1 MRHHEHS
8 GAKKSNKKSH
18 VILFSER
25 EEMVARK
32 KLKIT
37 HAVEVAKTLIEH
49 DKSVSPAVKDV
60 FRSLL
65 DAITLL
71 TNELGLNS
79 SNSSKPPST
88 DLFPQKK
95 PKIAP
100 GKKRKPGGQ
109 KGHKGTRLQPVD
121 KPDSVETI
129 LLDKK
134 SLPPGKYEHA
144 GFEKRQV
151 FDIEVSFSVTEYQAE
166 ILKNEEG
173 EEFVADFPDG
183 VTELAQYGTGV
194 KSTSVYM
201 SQHQLIPQARVQ
213 DVLKTQYG
221 LSISKGSV
229 NNFNILAAK
238 QLQDLGFEKW
248 IRGRLMNSSVL
259 HADETGIDVNAKR
272 FWIHCLCSESLTLF
286 HADEKRGKDA
296 MDRMGVLPEFT
307 GKLIHD
313 HWKPYF
319 KYICSHVLCNAHHL
333 RELQRAYEQD
343 NQKWALKMIKLLV
356 KINETVT
363 QAGGEL
369 SDRRVRE
376 FQKEYRKVLRRAEI
390 ECPENLK
397 QRAQSKSRNL
407 LERLLEFEEE
417 TLLFMKDSEVP
428 FTNNQGERD
437 LRMTKVQQKISGCFR
452 SVRGAKDFCLIRSYL
467 STCRK
472 NGVHPMDALRTLF
485 AGKLPDF
492 MS

>member
-1 MRHHEHS
+1 
-8 GAKKSNKKSH
+8 
-18 VILFSER
+18 
-25 EEMVARK
+25 MVARK
-32 KLKIT
+32 KLRIT
-37 HAVEVAKTLIEH
+37 QAVATAKVVINQDET
-49 DKSVSPAVKDV
+49 VSPAVKEV
-60 FRSLL
+60 FHSLI

-88 DLFPQKK
+88 NLFPIKK
-95 PKIAP
+95 PITAP
-100 GKKRKPGGQ
+100 GKNRKPGGQ
-109 KGHKGTRLQPVD
+109 KGHKGTRLQPVE

-134 SLPPGKYEHA
+134 SLPPGQYEHI

-151 FDIEVSFSVTEYQAE
+151 FDIEVSFSVTEYRAE
-166 ILKNEEG
+166 ILKNKKG
-173 EEFVADFPDG
+173 EQFVANFPDG

-238 QLQDLGFEKW
+238 KLKDLGFEKW

-259 HADETGIDVNAKR
+259 HADETGIDVNAER
-272 FWIHCLCSESLTLF
+272 FWIHCLCNGELTLF
-286 HADEKRGKDA
+286 HADEKRGKEA
-296 MDRMGVLPEFT
+296 MDRMGVLPEFK

-319 KYICSHVLCNAHHL
+319 KYICCHVLCNAHHL
-333 RELQRAYEQD
+333 RELQRAHEQD
-343 NQKWALKMIKLLV
+343 GQKWALKMIKLLV
-356 KINETVT
+356 EINEAVT

-369 SDRRVRE
+369 SDRRARE
-376 FQKEYRKVLRRAEI
+376 FRKKYRKILRKAEM

-417 TLLFMKDSEVP
+417 TLMFMENSDVP

-452 SVRGAKDFCLIRSYL
+452 SMRGAKDFCLIRSYL

-472 NGVHPMDALRTLF
+472 NGIHPMDALRTLF
-485 AGKLPDF
+485 SGKLPDF
-492 MS
+492 MC

>member
-1 MRHHEHS
+1 
-8 GAKKSNKKSH
+8 
-18 VILFSER
+18 
-25 EEMVARK
+25 MVARK
-32 KLKIT
+32 KLKISQ
-37 HAVEVAKTLIEH
+37 AVATAKALI
-49 DKSVSPAVKDV
+49 DQDDTASSSVKAVV
-60 FRSLL
+60 HSLL

-88 DLFPQKK
+88 DLFAPKK
-95 PKIAP
+95 PKLSK

-109 KGHKGTRLQPVD
+109 RGHPGSRLQAVE
-121 KPDSVETI
+121 KPDLVETI
-129 LLDKK
+129 LLDRK

-166 ILKNEEG
+166 ILKNRDG

-183 VTELAQYGTGV
+183 VTEPAQYGPGV
-194 KSTSVYM
+194 KSTSVYL
-201 SQHQLIPQARVQ
+201 SQHQLVPQARVQ
-213 DVLKTQYG
+213 DALNTQYG

-238 QLQDLGFEKW
+238 NLQDLGFETW
-248 IRGRLMNSSVL
+248 IRKQLITAPVL
-259 HADETGIDVNAKR
+259 HADETGIDVNGDM

-286 HADEKRGKDA
+286 CADKKRGKEA
-296 MDRMGVLPEFT
+296 MDRMGVLPQFS

-333 RELQRAYEQD
+333 RELERAHEQD
-343 NQKWALKMIKLLV
+343 GQKWAHKMLKLLV
-356 KINETVT
+356 EINEEVK
-363 QAGGEL
+363 AAPESEL
-369 SDRRVRE
+369 SDKRALKFRK
-376 FQKEYRKVLRRAEI
+376 QYRKLLRKAEK

-407 LERLLEFEEE
+407 LERLLEFEDE
-417 TLLFMKDSEVP
+417 TLMFMEESDVP

-452 SVRGAKDFCLIRSYL
+452 SFRGAKDFCSIRSYI

-485 AGKLPDF
+485 SGRLPDF

>member
-1 MRHHEHS
+1 
-8 GAKKSNKKSH
+8 
-18 VILFSER
+18 
-25 EEMVARK
+25 MVARK
-32 KLKIT
+32 KLKISQ
-37 HAVEVAKTLIEH
+37 AVAAAKVVVDQDETASPAL
-49 DKSVSPAVKDV
+49 KSVVH
-60 FRSLL
+60 SLI

-88 DLFPQKK
+88 DLFPAKK
-95 PKIAP
+95 PKISP

-109 KGHKGTRLQPVD
+109 KGHQGAHLKPVE

-134 SLPPGKYEHA
+134 SLPAGKYEHV

-166 ILKNEEG
+166 ILKNKEG

-183 VTELAQYGTGV
+183 VTEIAQYGSGV
-194 KSTSVYM
+194 KATSVYL
-201 SQHQLIPQARVQ
+201 SQYQLIPQARVQ

-238 QLQDLGFEKW
+238 QLQNLGFESW
-248 IRGRLMNSSVL
+248 MQGQLMNSPVL

-272 FWIHCLCSESLTLF
+272 FWIHCLCSERLTLF
-286 HADEKRGKDA
+286 HADEKRGKEA
-296 MDRMGVLPEFT
+296 MDRMGILPEFK

-333 RELQRAYEQD
+333 RELQRAHEQD
-343 NQKWALKMIKLLV
+343 GQKWALKMIQFLV
-356 KINETVT
+356 KVNEKVT

-369 SDRRVRE
+369 SDRRAHE
-376 FQKEYRKVLRRAEI
+376 FRKKYRKILRKAEK

-417 TLLFMKDSEVP
+417 TLMFMEDSEVP

-452 SVRGAKDFCLIRSYL
+452 SMRGSRDFCLIRSYL

-472 NGVHPMDALRTLF
+472 NGVHPMDALRILF

>member
-1 MRHHEHS
+1 
-8 GAKKSNKKSH
+8 
-18 VILFSER
+18 
-25 EEMVARK
+25 MVARK
-32 KLKIT
+32 KLKIS
-37 HAVEVAKTLIEH
+37 HAVEAAKVLIDH
-49 DKSVSPAVKDV
+49 DKSVSPVVRDV
-60 FRSLL
+60 FNSLI

-95 PKIAP
+95 SKIAP

-109 KGHKGTRLQPVD
+109 KGHKGAHLQPVE

-134 SLPPGKYEHA
+134 SLPPGKYEHV

-151 FDIEVSFSVTEYQAE
+151 FDIDVSYTVTEYQAE
-166 ILKNEEG
+166 ILKNKKG
-173 EEFVADFPDG
+173 DEFVANFPDG
-183 VTELAQYGTGV
+183 VTEPAQYGTGV
-194 KSTSVYM
+194 KSTSVYL
-201 SQHQLIPQARVQ
+201 SQQQLIPQARVQ
-213 DVLKTQYG
+213 DALKTQYG
-221 LSISKGSV
+221 LTLSKGSV

-238 QLQDLGFEKW
+238 QLRNLGFENW
-248 IRGRLMNSSVL
+248 IRKQLITSVVL
-259 HADETGIDVNAKR
+259 HADETGIDVNAER
-272 FWIHCLCSESLTLF
+272 FWIHCLCSGNLTLF
-286 HADEKRGKDA
+286 HADKKRGNEA
-296 MDRMGVLPEFT
+296 MDRMGVLPMFK

-319 KYICSHVLCNAHHL
+319 KYICSHYLCNAHHL
-333 RELQRAYEQD
+333 RELQRAHEQGG
-343 NQKWALKMIKLLV
+343 QKWALKMIELLV

-369 SDRRVRE
+369 SDHRAHEFRKKYRRIL
-376 FQKEYRKVLRRAEI
+376 RKAEL
-390 ECPENLK
+390 ECPENIK

-417 TLLFMKDSEVP
+417 TLMFMEDSDVP

-452 SVRGAKDFCLIRSYL
+452 SFRGAEDFCLIRSYI

-485 AGKLPDF
+485 VGKLPDF
-492 MS
+492 IS

>member
-1 MRHHEHS
+1 
-8 GAKKSNKKSH
+8 
-18 VILFSER
+18 
-25 EEMVARK
+25 MVARK
-32 KLKIT
+32 KLKISQ
-37 HAVEVAKTLIEH
+37 AVSTAKVFIDQDVTASPAL
-49 DKSVSPAVKDV
+49 KSVVH
-60 FRSLL
+60 SLI

-88 DLFPQKK
+88 DLFPTKK
-95 PKIAP
+95 PRTAP

-109 KGHKGTRLQPVD
+109 KGHKGVHLQPVA
-121 KPDSVETI
+121 KPDFIETI
-129 LLDKK
+129 SLDKK
-134 SLPPGKYEHA
+134 TLPAGKYEHI

-166 ILKNEEG
+166 ILKNKNG
-173 EEFVADFPDG
+173 DEFVADFPDG

-194 KSTSVYM
+194 KATSVYL
-201 SQHQLIPQARVQ
+201 SQFQLIPQARVQ
-213 DVLKTQYG
+213 DVFKTQYG
-221 LSISKGSV
+221 LSLSKGSV
-229 NNFNILAAK
+229 NNFNIFAAK
-238 QLQDLGFEKW
+238 QLRLLGFEEW
-248 IRGRLMNSSVL
+248 ARGRLMSSSVL
-259 HADETGIDVNAKR
+259 HADETGIDVNAHR
-272 FWIHCLCSESLTLF
+272 FWIHCLCSETLTLF
-286 HADEKRGKDA
+286 HADEKRGKEA
-296 MDRMGVLPEFT
+296 MDRMGVLPSFK

-333 RELQRAYEQD
+333 RELQRAHEQD
-343 NQKWALKMIKLLV
+343 NQKWALKMIKFLV
-356 KINETVT
+356 KVNKTVE

-369 SDRRVRE
+369 SDRDARKFR
-376 FQKEYRKVLRRAEI
+376 KEYRRILRKAEL

-417 TLLFMKDSEVP
+417 TLMFMEDSEVP

-452 SVRGAKDFCLIRSYL
+452 SMRGAKDFCLIRSYL

>member
-1 MRHHEHS
+1 
-8 GAKKSNKKSH
+8 
-18 VILFSER
+18 
-25 EEMVARK
+25 MVARK

-37 HAVEVAKTLIEH
+37 QAVEAAKKLIEH
-49 DKSVSPAVKDV
+49 DESVSPVVKDV
-60 FRSLL
+60 FHSLI

-88 DLFPQKK
+88 DLFPSKK

-109 KGHKGTRLQPVD
+109 NGHKGTHLQPVE
-121 KPDSVETI
+121 KPDAVETI

-134 SLPPGKYEHA
+134 SLPPGKYERI

-166 ILKNEEG
+166 ILKNKEG
-173 EEFVADFPDG
+173 EEFVANFPAG

-194 KSTSVYM
+194 KTTSVYL
-201 SQHQLIPQARVQ
+201 SQYQLIPQARVQ

-238 QLQDLGFEKW
+238 QLQNLGFENW
-248 IRGRLMNSSVL
+248 IHGRLMNSPVL

-272 FWIHCLCSESLTLF
+272 FWIHCLCNESLTLF

-296 MDRMGVLPEFT
+296 MDRMGVLPEFE

-333 RELQRAYEQD
+333 RELQRAHEQD
-343 NQKWALKMIKLLV
+343 DQKWALKMIEFLV

-369 SDRRVRE
+369 SDRRARE
-376 FQKEYRKVLRRAEI
+376 FRKQYRKILRRAEK

-407 LERLLEFEEE
+407 IERLLEFEEE
-417 TLLFMKDSEVP
+417 TLIFMEDSEVP

-452 SVRGAKDFCLIRSYL
+452 AIRGAKDFCLIRSYL

-472 NGVHPMDALRTLF
+472 NGVPPMDALRTLF
-485 AGKLPDF
+485 EGKLPNF